1 MAKIALSP
9 PQIAYG
15 KKNPNW
21 ILPARYYNADVKSA
35 KTSIRFHVAHTSCFV
50 KKVRV
55 RGGANRRGVCNLTQQ
70 PIVSTHS
77 MDLRYFAMALENSGI
92 THLRAPAYPTPP
104 PAPLLCCSTARRRP
118 PTTMMRSSAA

>member
-1 MAKIALSP
+1 MTRWEMGVGSDFGSRALRRCATPPHPPWKQSERRRPPP

-50 KKVRV
+50 KKV
-55 RGGANRRGVCNLTQQ
+55 
-70 PIVSTHS
+70 
-77 MDLRYFAMALENSGI
+77 LR
-92 THLRAPAYPTPP
+92 
-104 PAPLLCCSTARRRP
+104 
-118 PTTMMRSSAA
+118 